1 MSDFGMPPAIALRSE
16 TGGRFEV
23 RYPGPAALF
32 LAWTAVG
39 VLTSLRYQFF
49 RPPRVDLGELAFS
62 LACIAFYYPWVGLG
76 PLVFRLEK
84 RFPLSAHQWA
94 RNLGVLAGASLPISL
109 VASLLMSGIFL
120 AVLWVFGKGWGRP
133 PAGFWFMHFPTA
145 EVCFW
150 ASVAAGYFV
159 RTQQELRERERA
171 AARLAL
177 ERSQLEA
184 SLKQAQLEAIRAR
197 LNPHFL
203 FNCLQ
208 NISVLT
214 REDPETASRML
225 ARLGELLRTI
235 LRRDSE
241 PEWLLR
247 EEIELARA
255 YVALEQMRFGEQ
267 LQVSFSV
274 AGEVESATVPSFLLQ
289 PLIEN
294 AIIHGLRGARR
305 KGTITVTAAREG
317 SELVLAVT
325 DNGMGVAAE
334 QVSSP
339 NGGLGLS
346 STRERLAILYPERHS
361 LEIRAAP
368 QGGTEVRIRIPLKF
382 ADSEESQACD
392 EAPARADRG

>member
-1 MSDFGMPPAIALRSE
+1 MSDFGTPSAVAHRGE
-16 TGGRFEV
+16 TGGRFDV
-23 RYPGPAALF
+23 RYPGPVALF

-39 VLTSLRYQFF
+39 VLTSLRYQFY
-49 RPPRVDLGELAFS
+49 RPPKLDLGELAFS
-62 LACIAFYYPWVGLG
+62 VACIAFYYPWIGLS

-84 RFPLSAHQWA
+84 RFPLSAPRWP
-94 RNLGVLAGASLPISL
+94 RNLGVLAGWSLPVCLAASLT
-109 VASLLMSGIFL
+109 MSGIFFAVI
-120 AVLWVFGKGWGRP
+120 AVLGKGWTAP
-133 PAGFWFMHFPTA
+133 PAGFWFMHLPTA
-145 EVCFW
+145 GVCFW

-382 ADSEESQACD
+382 ADSGESQACD